1 MRRHWRSIVLALCCS
16 LALAASASAECA
28 WVLWSYTF
36 DTRSGYEDYNIDSAH
51 ATRTECGGAVER
63 AAAVLKGKGYNVAG
77 AFPGSYEAIGEKG
90 TTTRRYYCLPD
101 TVDPRGPKGSRSMVQ
116 RDSLPLA
123 QPVIAQS

>member
-1 MRRHWRSIVLALCCS
+1 MTRCGFSVFAVFCGVLAL
-16 LALAASASAECA
+16 APPASAECA

-63 AAAVLKGKGYNVAG
+63 AAAVFKGKGYNVAG

-101 TVDPRGPKGSRSMVQ
+101 TVDPRGPKGK
-116 RDSLPLA
+116 
-123 QPVIAQS
+123 